1 MSEGP
6 EIPATWFQNVNSFA
20 ILIFAPLFSIMWL
33 KLDKLHLNPR
43 TPIKFALGLF
53 LGAVAFFVMTQAQH
67 LADTGI
73 KVSPWWLVSVYV
85 LLTLGELMLSP
96 IGLSMI
102 TKLAPT
108 KLVSVVMGL
117 WMASFAAGNYMA
129 GMLEGILKGLNEKGY
144 HIELYPFIM
153 WVMLGTG
160 LAIVLLSPLL
170 NKAMKGIH

>member
-1 MSEGP
+1 
-6 EIPATWFQNVNSFA
+6 
-20 ILIFAPLFSIMWL
+20 
-33 KLDKLHLNPR
+33 
-43 TPIKFALGLF
+43 
-53 LGAVAFFVMTQAQH
+53 MTRAQH

-73 KVSPWWLVSVYV
+73 KVSSWWLISVYI

-129 GMLEGILKGLNEKGY
+129 GMLEGMFKSLNAKGY
-144 HIELYPFIM
+144 DIQLYPFIM
-153 WVMLGTG
+153 WVMLGSG
-160 LAIVLLSPLL
+160 LLIVLLSPIL

>member
-1 MSEGP
+1 MTR
-6 EIPATWFQNVNSFA
+6 AVNVASGGN
-20 ILIFAPLFSIMWL
+20 L
-33 KLDKLHLNPR
+33 
-43 TPIKFALGLF
+43 
-53 LGAVAFFVMTQAQH
+53 
-67 LADTGI
+67 
-73 KVSPWWLVSVYV
+73 VSPWWLVSVYV

-129 GMLEGILKGLNEKGY
+129 GMLESILVKY
-144 HIELYPFIM
+144 DFELYPFITM
-153 WVMLGTG
+153 VMLGSG
-160 LAIVLLSPLL
+160 VLLLLLSPFL